1 MKCNSGSFHSLLLL
15 LVAEIFQVSATSTP
29 EMAISKENHLLSRS
43 APPATKH
50 LSDKVHG
57 ILMGITVILIFPFGS
72 ICWRLLDRVVS
83 GTTLFKI
90 HICCQL
96 LGLAMLVAGF
106 GVGVWVC
113 VIHNEVRAEICIDR
127 SISYNRREGNRSMFQ
142 DPTSVD

>member
-1 MKCNSGSFHSLLLL
+1 
-15 LVAEIFQVSATSTP
+15 
-29 EMAISKENHLLSRS
+29 MAVSKENHLLSRS

-72 ICWRLLDRVVS
+72 ICWRLLDRLVS
-83 GTTLFKI
+83 GRTLFKI

-113 VIHNEVRAEICIDR
+113 VIHNEVRAEICINR
-127 SISYNRREGNRSMFQ
+127 SRSYKKREGNPGMFQ
-142 DPTSVD
+142 DPRLS